1 MFQAPHLIIGL
12 GELGS
17 IFATGLLKLGKTVV
31 PVLRNQSLTEVA
43 ESIATPESVW
53 VCVAEKDIHHLLAE
67 IPTAWQDKLILIQN
81 ELLPLDW
88 QQHGI
93 TSPTI
98 ISVWFEKKAGKAP
111 QVVLPSVTYGKLA
124 NLVSAVY
131 NKLNLPARILNDE
144 TSLLFELVLKNLY
157 IQTSNIAGLAVGGTT
172 SELVEQ
178 HAHLLQAVANDVIYL
193 QETLTNQ
200 HFDHS
205 QLMNAL
211 KNAFYGDPNH
221 GCMGRSAPARLQR
234 ALDLANQHGI
244 ALPSIAAIAAS
255 H

>member
-17 IFATGLLKLGKTVV
+17 IFATGLLKLGKTVI
-31 PVLRNQSLTEVA
+31 PVLRNQNLTEVA
-43 ESIATPESVW
+43 ETIATPESVW
-53 VCVAEKDIHHLLAE
+53 VCVAEKDIHQLLAE
-67 IPTAWQDKLILIQN
+67 IPTPWRDKLILIQN
-81 ELLPLDW
+81 ELLPHDW

-93 TSPTI
+93 NAPTV

-124 NLVSAVY
+124 DLVIAVY

-221 GCMGRSAPARLQR
+221 SCMGRSAPARLQR